1 MNEVGKKLDKTQEL
15 IDLFEPDEGSINMY
29 YGRIGN
35 GKTYSATADILDLLQ
50 QGRVVYANWHI
61 NYDGFDERESF
72 WHVFYYTIF
81 WWKKRFFKFPKENF
95 HYFNPDDVD
104 VDFLSTLTD
113 CDIFIDE
120 GQWIFDSY
128 EGTNMSKK
136 KRKLILHTRHLNRSL
151 NIISQRTQAI
161 QVSARGQVNRFFR
174 CTKKMS
180 FPFLIFKREE
190 FQDMVGQDV
199 DENSEPV
206 STKVYF
212 ANPRVLEA
220 YDSKYLRAG
229 VPKSQEIYFE
239 AYELDFL
246 TRLRLLFSM
255 IRERLPFQRQSLSAR
270 SADTKLNGELV
281 KLSQK
286 YDWNTIKKDLDT
298 EELPF

>member
-1 MNEVGKKLDKTQEL
+1 MTEVGQKVENTQEL

-35 GKTYSATADILDLLQ
+35 GKTYSATADILDLLS

-61 NYDGFDERESF
+61 NYGGFDERESF
-72 WHVFYYTIF
+72 WHIFYYTLF
-81 WWKKRFFKFPKENF
+81 FWKKRFFKFPKENL
-95 HYFNPDDVD
+95 HYFSPDDVD
-104 VDFLSTLTD
+104 IDFLSGLTD
-113 CDIFIDE
+113 CDVFIDE

-128 EGTNMSKK
+128 EGTNFTKK

-199 DENSEPV
+199 NENTDPI

-212 ANPRVLEA
+212 ANSKVLDA

-229 VPKSQEIYFE
+229 IPKSQEVYFE
-239 AYELDFL
+239 AYDLDFA
-246 TRLRLLFSM
+246 TRFWALLSM
-255 IRERLPFQRQSLSAR
+255 LKNFLSFQRKEVSVR
-270 SADTKLNGELV
+270 STGSNLGEIA
-281 KLSQK
+281 KMSKK
-286 YDWNTIKKDLDT
+286 YEWETIKKDL
-298 EELPF
+298 ENEPLPF